1 MNFGIYLVGYLI
13 VIAGV
18 IYALNLAHVPSHWII
33 AVAVIMLGAGVLTGV
48 QNTRSKDRAS

>member
-13 VIAGV
+13 VIGGV

-48 QNTRSKDRAS
+48 QNTRSKDRTS